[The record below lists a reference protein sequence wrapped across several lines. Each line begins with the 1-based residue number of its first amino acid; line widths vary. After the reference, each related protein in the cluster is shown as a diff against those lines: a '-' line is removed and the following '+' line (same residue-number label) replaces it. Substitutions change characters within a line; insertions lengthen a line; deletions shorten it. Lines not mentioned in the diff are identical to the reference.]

1 MIKALLGA
9 LLLIA
14 GGLQGPSVQ
23 WKPEVKQADGV
34 WQVVLTGQIGD
45 NYYIHPMADPYT
57 GVTLEVEE
65 TDTVLRLGLPYDKY
79 EPSDYKGEKVAEGE
93 YVITQNLELQGTG
106 KVSVSGTVSW
116 LACSGDF

>member
-34 WQVVLTGQIGD
+34 WQLVLTGQIGD

-65 TDTVLRLGLPYDKY
+65 TDAVLRLGLPDGLTLLIQIPLGAAIY
-79 EPSDYKGEKVAEGE
+79 VAGSVLLKLDSFE
-93 YVITQNLELQGTG
+93 YLLSTVKNLISRKAG
-106 KVSVSGTVSW
+106 
-116 LACSGDF
+116 